1 MPRYGSWPTYS
12 MSDHGAVLAQCIA
25 QIGYVQG
32 ARWPFAMHAHGGR
45 HADRLAVGKTLGR
58 DPRRRHRFMLGGQ
71 TTSGH
76 QKSLTFHRHKIV
88 VGDIVVVV
96 EQPLQPGLFAG
107 MQFDRPSRAG
117 DGERTAGAQLSA
129 PCWPFWPLWPETPR

>member
-25 QIGYVQG
+25 QIGYVLG

-76 QKSLTFHRHKIV
+76 QKSLTSHRHKIV

-96 EQPLQPGLFAG
+96 EQPLSLGFSPECSSIGHA
-107 MQFDRPSRAG
+107 DRAVESFRLMADTTSSLVSMP
-117 DGERTAGAQLSA
+117 T
-129 PCWPFWPLWPETPR
+129 PLICRV